1 MIKYKLICKSC
12 EFSFDSWFSSSEE
25 YEKLKKKNFLD
36 CHNCNSKEVEKTL
49 MAPKLINKSEN
60 EKSHLK
66 VKNYNKINKKIRE
79 YQKFIK
85 NNFKYVGNKFA
96 YEARSIH
103 YNKKKSDKG
112 IFGTASKEEMKELRE
127 EGIDSEIIP
136 WIEDKN
142 N

>member
-60 EKSHLK
+60 ENFQLK

-127 EGIDSEIIP
+127 EGIDTKMIP